1 MKLYRKKNA
10 CMHACMLAYRQSRQA
25 GRQTE
30 ETDRRDRQNRQ
41 TDRQTGMQTL
51 SRDVRYVAA
60 WGFLPES

>member
-1 MKLYRKKNA
+1 
-10 CMHACMLAYRQSRQA
+10 MHACMLAYRQSRQA
-25 GRQTE
+25 GRQA
-30 ETDRRDRQNRQ
+30 DRRDRQKRQTEQ